1 MEAIKKL
8 KRNKKETYILCK
20 RSPADKVLFTIVFI
34 IFCLQSLTLLFPI
47 VWMFVSSLK
56 TTDEYIFENAFA
68 LPEVLQWGNYS
79 EAFVKLKAGK
89 TNFAGMVFNSI
100 WTTGVSTIL
109 AIIVPATTGYVF
121 SKYRFRG
128 RDAMYSI
135 FIAAMMIPLVG
146 TTAASLKFFQT
157 IKLYDSPLFLIYC
170 GIDGFGSSFLIY
182 YGFFKSVSWA
192 YAEAVQIDGGGPF
205 TIFFKIMLPQA
216 APIMFTFAIT
226 NGIVAWNNYQL
237 MLMYLPSYPTLASGL
252 FTYKQ
257 TLHSTGEYTVYYAG
271 LVISMIPAVA
281 IFSIFS
287 NRIMGS
293 ISIGGLK
300 G

>member
-1 MEAIKKL
+1 MELAKKA
-8 KRNKKETYILCK
+8 RRKKETYILCK
-20 RSPADKVLFTIVFI
+20 RSRADKILFTIVFI
-34 IFCLQSLTLLFPI
+34 IFCLQSLTLIFP
-47 VWMFVSSLK
+47 VLWMFVSSLK
-56 TTDEYIFENAFA
+56 TTDEYIFESAFV
-68 LPEVLQWGNYS
+68 LPKVLQWKNYS
-79 EAFVKLKAGK
+79 EAFIKLKVGQ

-100 WTTGVSTIL
+100 WTTGLSTVL
-109 AIIVPATTGYVF
+109 GIIVPAATGYVF

-128 RDAMYSI
+128 RDAMYAI
-135 FIAAMMIPLVG
+135 FIAALMIPLVG
-146 TTAASLKFFQT
+146 TTAASLKFYQS
-157 IKLYDSPLFLIYC
+157 IQLYDTPFFIVYC

-216 APIMFTFAIT
+216 APVMLTFAIT
-226 NGIVAWNNYQL
+226 HGIASWNNYQL
-237 MLMYLPSYPTLASGL
+237 MLMYMPSYPTVASGL
-252 FTYKQ
+252 FVYKA
-257 TLHSTGEYTVYYAG
+257 TLHSTGQYTVYYAG
-271 LVISMIPAVA
+271 LIISMIPAIVL
-281 IFSIFS
+281 FSIFS